1 MNNDIGN
8 VVDDNIGK
16 TPINDDG
23 VDHDMEKKIKFH
35 NFLTAFFKYLVLILG
50 ALVAIVPVLVVIIGS
65 FKTGTEFAHTSVL
78 ALPKQWTLNNYV
90 TAFVQGG
97 MLTGFKNTAIILVVS
112 MAGKILL
119 CSMFAYAI
127 SRFDFKLKGAIITLF
142 VLAMMIP
149 GITNQ
154 VATFQII
161 NGLGLFNKI
170 WSVIVLNLGTDAM
183 SIFIFM
189 QYLDN
194 ISVSLDESAYL
205 EGANYFQV
213 FWKIIL
219 PLLSAPITTV
229 LIISGVGIYNDF
241 YNPLLYMPDPSLAV
255 VSTAL
260 YAFKGPFGTNWSVIL
275 AGVVIVVV
283 PIFILFLFLQKYI
296 YNSMAGAVK

>member
-1 MNNDIGN
+1 MSTKDESL
-8 VVDDNIGK
+8 DRSL
-16 TPINDDG
+16 
-23 VDHDMEKKIKFH
+23 EKREKIRKGIA
-35 NFLTAFFKYLVLILG
+35 AFFKYLILVIG
-50 ALVAIVPVLVVIIGS
+50 AIIAIVPVIVVIFGS
-65 FKTGTEFAHTSVL
+65 FKTGSEFAHSSVL
-78 ALPKQWTLNNYV
+78 ALPKHWTFENYK
-90 TAFVQGG
+90 TAFIQGG
-97 MLTGFKNTAIILVVS
+97 MLTGFKNTAIIEVIS

-127 SRFDFKLKGAIITLF
+127 SRFDFKLKTAIITLF

-149 GITNQ
+149 GITQQ

-161 NGLGLFNKI
+161 NSMGLFNKI
-170 WSVIVLNLGTDAM
+170 WSVIILNLGTDAM

-241 YNPLLYMPDPSLAV
+241 YNPLLYMPDPNLAV

-260 YAFKGPFGTNWSVIL
+260 YAFKGPFGTNWAVIL

-283 PIFILFLFLQKYI
+283 PVFILFLFLQKYI

>member
-1 MNNDIGN
+1 M
-8 VVDDNIGK
+8 
-16 TPINDDG
+16 DG
-23 VDHDMEKKIKFH
+23 VDKQMERNIKLHKF
-35 NFLTAFFKYLVLILG
+35 FASFFKYLILALG
-50 ALVAIVPVLVVIIGS
+50 ALIAIIPVLVVIFGS
-65 FKTGTEFAHTSVL
+65 FKTGTEFAHSSVL
-78 ALPKQWTLNNYV
+78 ALPTHWTFDNYK

-97 MLTGFKNTAIILVVS
+97 MLTGFKNTAIILVIS

-127 SRFDFKLKGAIITLF
+127 SRFDFKLKTTIITLF

-149 GITNQ
+149 GITQQ

-161 NGLGLFNKI
+161 NGMGLFNKI

-205 EGANYFQV
+205 EGASYFQV

-241 YNPLLYMPDPSLAV
+241 YNPLLYMPDPNLAV

-260 YAFKGPFGTNWSVIL
+260 YAFKGPFGTNWAVIL

-283 PIFILFLFLQKYI
+283 PIFVIFLFLQKYI

>member
-1 MNNDIGN
+1 M
-8 VVDDNIGK
+8 
-16 TPINDDG
+16 DG
-23 VDHDMEKKIKFH
+23 VDKKMERSIKLHKSFAA
-35 NFLTAFFKYLVLILG
+35 FLKYLVLVIG
-50 ALVAIVPVLVVIIGS
+50 ALIAIIPVLVVVFGS
-65 FKTGTEFAHTSVL
+65 FKTGAEFAHTSVL
-78 ALPKQWTLNNYV
+78 SLPTHWTLENYK
-90 TAFVQGG
+90 TAFIQGG
-97 MLTGFKNTAIILVVS
+97 MLTGFKNTAFILVIS
-112 MAGKILL
+112 MAGKIIL
-119 CSMFAYAI
+119 CSMFAYAV
-127 SRFDFKLKGAIITLF
+127 SRFDFKLKGTIITLF

-149 GITNQ
+149 GITQQ

-161 NGLGLFNKI
+161 NGMGLFNKI

-183 SIFIFM
+183 SIFIFL

-205 EGANYFQV
+205 EGASYFQV

-229 LIISGVGIYNDF
+229 LIISGVAIYNDF
-241 YNPLLYMPDPSLAV
+241 YNPLLYMPDPNLAV

-260 YAFKGPFGTNWSVIL
+260 YAFKGPFGTNWAVIL